1 MERNDT
7 YGWKGNCFTDDTD
20 VAVMF
25 DLIENKLVPRIEIDE
40 EHRNEIFDV
49 EQKEWIDTR
58 ILIMVGT
65 KWFRYCE

>member
-1 MERNDT
+1 
-7 YGWKGNCFTDDTD
+7 
-20 VAVMF
+20 MF
-25 DLIENKLVPRIEIDE
+25 DLIDNQIVPRTEIDE

-49 EQKEWIDTR
+49 EQKEWIDPR